1 MPKRASNDKNGASR
15 EKWMKDKKV
24 GRTKQV
30 FMPYTDGRTGGTWAR
45 VEVPEEKE

>member
-15 EKWMKDKKV
+15 EKWMKDKVK

-30 FMPYTDGRTGGTWAR
+30 FMPYTDGRTGGTWTR